1 MQVTNGDHR
10 RYVGSSDTEKE
21 IAMKKLIA
29 ALALTAAVATPA
41 LAAGYRQEG
50 AITPNPGYAYDE
62 TSHGTPY
69 RAPTNEDYSARQMA
83 YGSYAYAP
91 GSYGYAPGW
100 DTTRINSPAFA
111 PDPDPSVRQ
120 QLQVQSDISD
130 R

>member
-10 RYVGSSDTEKE
+10 RYVGSSTRRKE

-62 TSHGTPY
+62 TAQGKPY
-69 RAPTNEDYSARQMA
+69 RAPTSEDYSARQMA

>member
-1 MQVTNGDHR
+1 
-10 RYVGSSDTEKE
+10 
-21 IAMKKLIA
+21 MKKLIA
-29 ALALTAAVATPA
+29 ALALTAADATPA

-62 TSHGTPY
+62 TAHGTPY

-91 GSYGYAPGW
+91 GW
-100 DTTRINSPAFA
+100 DTTRINSPAVA